1 MNFVTRKY
9 LPRRSFLQGAGAAIA
24 LPFLDAMMPAFAPAA
39 ATKAPVR
46 MAFVYVPNGIIM
58 NQWTPATDGRS
69 FEFPRILKALEPF
82 REDLLVLT
90 GLAHRTGEGS
100 AGDHARA
107 AATFLTGVSPKRTT
121 SADIE
126 VGISVDQVAAQA
138 VGEKT
143 RLRSLELGCEVSR
156 TVGSC
161 DSGYSCAYINSMSWR
176 GPSTPNPPET
186 NPRLVFERLFGTLTG
201 KTDAQA
207 GAGAEED
214 RKSILDTVTSRT
226 RKLLGEVGPSDRRK
240 IDEYFSSIRDIEGR
254 IAVSGMDHAA
264 ARDIEKPEG
273 VPTAFVEHA
282 RLMNDLMLTAFRAD
296 ITRIATLIYSK
307 ESSTRSYPEL
317 GFSDPHHPLTHHRNN
332 PEMIE
337 KVTQIN
343 CHHIEQFAH
352 FLQRVKAIPDGDGT
366 LLDHS
371 MVVYGSSISEGNSH
385 VHTNLPVVLAGRGD
399 GSLKPGRHIVY
410 PETPMTNLY
419 LSMLDKM
426 GVHTEKLGDSTGE
439 ANYLADV

>member
-1 MNFVTRKY
+1 MTFVTRRHI
-9 LPRRSFLQGAGAAIA
+9 PRRRFLKGIGTAIA
-24 LPFLDAMMPAFAPAA
+24 LPFLDAMVPAFSRAA
-39 ATKAPVR
+39 ETKAPVR
-46 MAFVYVPNGIIM
+46 MAFLYVPNGIIM
-58 NQWTPATDGRS
+58 KQWTPEANGS
-69 FEFPRILKALEPF
+69 NFEFPRILKGVEPF

-90 GLAHRTGEGS
+90 GLAHKTGEGS

-107 AATFLTGVSPKRTT
+107 AATFLTGVAPKKTT

-126 VGISVDQVAAQA
+126 AAISVDQVAAKA
-138 VGEKT
+138 IGSKT

-176 GPSTPNPPET
+176 GPTTPNPPET
-186 NPRLVFERLFGTLTG
+186 NPRLVFERLFGTLAG
-201 KTDAQA
+201 NNDPQA
-207 GAGAEED
+207 NARTEED
-214 RKSILDTVTSRT
+214 RKSILDTVTGRT
-226 RKLLGEVGPSDRRK
+226 RQLMAEVGASDRHK
-240 IDEYFSSIRDIEGR
+240 IDEYFTSIRDLEGR
-254 IAVSGMDHAA
+254 IAISASDQEA
-264 ARDIEKPEG
+264 ARDIEKPDG
-273 VPTAFVEHA
+273 VPTGFVEHA

-307 ESSTRSYPEL
+307 EASTRSYPEL

-332 PEMIE
+332 PDLIE
-337 KVTQIN
+337 KVAQIN

-352 FLQRVKAIPDGDGT
+352 FLQKAKLISEGDGT

-371 MVVYGSSISEGNSH
+371 MVVYGSSISEGNGH
-385 VHTNLPVVLAGRGD
+385 IHTNLPIVLAGRGD

-426 GVHTEKLGDSTGE
+426 GVPTEKLGDSTGQTVH
-439 ANYLADV
+439 LADV

>member
-1 MNFVTRKY
+1 MNFVTRRH
-9 LPRRSFLQGAGAAIA
+9 LPRRSFLKGMGATIA
-24 LPFLDAMMPAFAPAA
+24 LPFLDAMAPAYAPAA
-39 ATKAPVR
+39 TTKAPVR

-58 NQWTPATDGRS
+58 KQWTPTTAGS
-69 FEFPRILKALEPF
+69 NFELPRILKPLEPF
-82 REDLLVLT
+82 REDMLVMT
-90 GLAHRTGEGS
+90 GLAHRMGEGS

-107 AATFLTGVSPKRTT
+107 AATFLTGVAPKKTT

-138 VGEKT
+138 MAGKT
-143 RLRSLELGCEVSR
+143 RLRSLELGCEISR

-186 NPRLVFERLFGTLTG
+186 NPRLVFERLFGTLAG
-201 KTDAQA
+201 NNDAQTRA
-207 GAGAEED
+207 RMELD
-214 RKSILDTVTSRT
+214 RRSILDSVTART
-226 RKLLGEVGPSDRRK
+226 RQLMGEVGPSDRRK
-240 IDEYFSSIRDIEGR
+240 IDEYLSSIREIEGR
-254 IAVSGMDHAA
+254 IAVSAGDQEA
-264 ARDIEKPEG
+264 ARDIEKPDG
-273 VPTAFVEHA
+273 VPTGFVEHA

-296 ITRIATLIYSK
+296 ITRVATLIYSK

-332 PEMIE
+332 PDFIE

-343 CHHIEQFAH
+343 SHHMEQFAH
-352 FLQRVKAIPDGDGT
+352 FLQKAKATPDGDGS

-371 MVVYGSSISEGNSH
+371 MVVYGSSISEGNGH
-385 VHTNLPVVLAGRGD
+385 IHTNLPVVMVGRGD
-399 GSLKPGRHIVY
+399 GTLKTGRHIVY

-439 ANYLADV
+439 TIHLADL

>member
-1 MNFVTRKY
+1 MTFVTGRHIA
-9 LPRRSFLQGAGAAIA
+9 RRSFLRGAGTAIA
-24 LPFLDAMMPAFAPAA
+24 LPFLDAMVPAFAPAA

-46 MAFVYVPNGIIM
+46 MAFLYVPNGIVM
-58 NQWTPATDGRS
+58 KQWTPLTEGAN
-69 FEFPRILKALEPF
+69 FEFPRILRALEPF

-90 GLAHRTGEGS
+90 GLAHRAGEGS

-107 AATFLTGVSPKRTT
+107 AATFLTGVTPKKTT

-138 VGEKT
+138 IGSRT

-176 GPSTPNPPET
+176 GPTTPNPPET
-186 NPRLVFERLFGTLTG
+186 NPRLVFERLFGTLAG
-201 KTDAQA
+201 NNDPQA
-207 GAGAEED
+207 RARIEED
-214 RKSILDTVTSRT
+214 RKSILDAVNGRM
-226 RKLLGEVGPSDRRK
+226 KQLMGEVGPSDRHK
-240 IDEYFSSIRDIEGR
+240 IDEYVSSIRDIEGR
-254 IAVSGMDHAA
+254 IAISASDQEAA
-264 ARDIEKPEG
+264 HDIEKPDG
-273 VPTAFVEHA
+273 IPTGFVEHA
-282 RLMNDLMLTAFRAD
+282 RLMNDLTLTAFRAD

-307 ESSTRSYPEL
+307 EASTRSYPEL
-317 GFSDPHHPLTHHRNN
+317 GFSDPHHPCTHHRND
-332 PEMIE
+332 PALIE

-343 CHHIEQFAH
+343 THHMAQFAH
-352 FLQRVKAIPDGDGT
+352 FLQKAKAIPDGDGS

-371 MVVYGSSISEGNSH
+371 MVVYGSSISEGNGH
-385 VHTNLPVVLAGRGD
+385 IHTNLPIVLAGHGD
-399 GSLKPGRHIVY
+399 GTLKPGRHVVY

-439 ANYLADV
+439 ATHLTDL